1 MSVSN
6 VNMFEFHDEEKAN
19 EWISW
24 YNRDGPSGFSEAEVL
39 LFVRTGPT
47 SGLTIS
53 VYPDDNAR
61 QAGSEVR
68 QKFQA
73 QQADYVREITVF
85 EGDVE
90 VKHIRSDKPIIS
102 LATNCFVGVKNVIS
116 GEAKV
121 LLT

>member
-1 MSVSN
+1 MR
-6 VNMFEFHDEEKAN
+6 FHDAEKAN

-24 YNRDGPSGFSEAEVL
+24 YNRDGPSGFAQAEVL

-53 VYPDDNAR
+53 VYPDDDAK
-61 QAGSEVR
+61 QKGSAAR

-73 QQADYVREITVF
+73 QQADYIREITVF

-90 VKHIRSDKPIIS
+90 VKHIRS
-102 LATNCFVGVKNVIS
+102 
-116 GEAKV
+116 
-121 LLT
+121 